1 MKSVFHEHPYAS
13 WQMSV
18 ATFLLFVFLLTQ
30 TVSIPFLNNAF
41 ADAPDRP
48 NLLSILV
55 SERIF
60 NGDIK
65 TAVINYAKN
74 VERTNPDIRTL
85 IVPITLTTKPQ
96 EIAQIQQKLYYE

>member
-1 MKSVFHEHPYAS
+1 MRDVFREHPYAS

-18 ATFLLFVFLLTQ
+18 ATFLLFVFFVTQ
-30 TVSIPFLNNAF
+30 TISIPFLNNAF

-60 NGDIK
+60 KGDIES
-65 TAVINYAKN
+65 AVVNYAKN
-74 VERTNPDIRTL
+74 VERRNPDIRTL
-85 IVPITLTTKPQ
+85 IIPITLKTKTQ

>member
-1 MKSVFHEHPYAS
+1 MFHAHPYAS

-18 ATFLLFVFLLTQ
+18 ATFLLFVFFVAQ
-30 TVSIPFLNNAF
+30 TISLPFLNNAF

-55 SERIF
+55 SDRIF
-60 NGDIK
+60 NGAIE
-65 TAVINYAKN
+65 TAVVNYAKN
-74 VERTNPDIRTL
+74 VEKTNPDIRTL

>member
-1 MKSVFHEHPYAS
+1 MFHKHPYAS

-18 ATFLLFVFLLTQ
+18 ATFLLVVFFVTQ
-30 TVSIPFLNNAF
+30 TISLPFLNNAF

-55 SERIF
+55 SDRIF
-60 NGDIK
+60 KGAIE
-65 TAVINYAKN
+65 TAVVNYAKN
-74 VERTNPDIRTL
+74 VEKTNPDIRTL